1 MFMSRSTILLIAA
14 AGLLV
19 LVLSTTIGCTQQGMA
34 KHWGGTTSEN
44 LPAGQK
50 LIGATWEQENLWYIL
65 RPMRPGEVPETITL
79 HESSSW
85 GVMQGTIVVHEVAA
99 AQ

>member
-1 MFMSRSTILLIAA
+1 MNSKSILLIAA
-14 AGLLV
+14 TALLI
-19 LVLSTTIGCTQQGMA
+19 LVLSTTGCSQQGMA
-34 KHWGGTTSEN
+34 KHWGGSTSEN
-44 LPAGQK
+44 LPPGQK
-50 LIGATWEQENLWYIL
+50 MIGATWEQENLWYIL

-99 AQ
+99 H